1 VPAGGN
7 FPPAPAR
14 SPSAQVFK
22 YTANQAPAALLPNGD
37 VLVFANPSDDYYT
50 DATHNQL
57 GTAFF
62 KFSFATN
69 TLTELTYPAVELQLP
84 AGIAFAAQFLVL
96 PNGKILVAA
105 HQADVLGTYYN
116 GEVPNDAWR
125 PVITT
130 APERV
135 VMGSTYT
142 ISGRL
147 FNGFSEGASYA
158 SGGSMSTNYP
168 LVSITTSSGHVCYAR
183 THNHSSMGVELVTS
197 TRVTST

>member
-1 VPAGGN
+1 MPSGGN

-22 YTANQAPAALLPNGD
+22 YTANHAPAALLPNGD
-37 VLVFANPSDDYYT
+37 VLVLANPSDDYY

-69 TLTELTYPAVELQLP
+69 TLTELAYPAVELQLP
-84 AGIAFAAQFLVL
+84 AGIAYAAQFLVL

-105 HQADVLGTYYN
+105 HQADVFGTYYN

-168 LVSITTSSGHVCYAR
+168 LVRITTSSGHVCYAR